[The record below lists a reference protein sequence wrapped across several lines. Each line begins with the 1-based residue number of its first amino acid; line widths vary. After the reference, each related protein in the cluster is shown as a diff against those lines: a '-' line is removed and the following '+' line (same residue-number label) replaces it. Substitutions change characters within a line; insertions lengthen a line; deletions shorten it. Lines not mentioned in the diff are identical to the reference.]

1 MAALFWAQ
9 MTPWFLLQLI
19 LRLWRLCC
27 LLWVIFSHPY
37 RTIFNLRI
45 WLYSINSLID
55 SLSVNHWQ
63 VIGRAIWRR
72 LTRLFL
78 IPKSFH
84 LPLSMRL
91 VCVILRNT
99 VTGLVLY
106 CMLNTIFFF
115 YYYCVWWISRST
127 LRGGHENPGC
137 CCHCSS
143 RCLPPSDVF
152 PCWVTRVFPRSQ
164 WGCQLLTQKSMMK
177 AQELNIYLVI
187 FKFVEQ

>member
-1 MAALFWAQ
+1 MSRGGWRPIFWVRWL
-9 MTPWFLLQLI
+9 PRLLLQLI
-19 LRLWRLCC
+19 LRLQRLCC

-63 VIGRAIWRR
+63 VIARAIWRR

-78 IPKSFH
+78 IPNLSIFH
-84 LPLSMRL
+84 CQYNDRS
-91 VCVILRNT
+91 C
-99 VTGLVLY
+99 LVLY
-106 CMLNTIFFF
+106 VK
-115 YYYCVWWISRST
+115 YYYCFWWISRST